1 MQPAN
6 GLVNNSVPSGLT
18 GRGPAACDAGVI
30 LVDMS
35 FNVVGCDRAAATIF
49 NGGGSPESSPALENL
64 PREIMDALRS
74 RKITDLPAARMHVHR
89 NNQDYIC
96 RAHVMESTNGPLQP
110 LIVLCVEKDQSV
122 EDTADELGAKYN
134 LTEREQEALR
144 GILMGLSSKEVAERM
159 NISPNTVKAFLRLI
173 MIKMGVT
180 TRAGIVARVLEK
192 Y

>member
-1 MQPAN
+1 MQPTN
-6 GLVNNSVPSGLT
+6 GFVNSSLSSSLT
-18 GRGPAACDAGVI
+18 SRGPAGCDSGVI

-35 FNVVGCDRAAATIF
+35 FKVVGCDRAAATIF
-49 NGGGSPESSPALENL
+49 NGGSSPESSHALENL
-64 PREIMDALRS
+64 PREIMDVLRS
-74 RKITDLPAARMHVHR
+74 RKTADLPAARMHLQR
-89 NNQDYIC
+89 NDQDYVC
-96 RAHVMESTNGPLQP
+96 RAHVMESTDGSLQP

-134 LTEREQEALR
+134 LTEREQEALH